1 MNRSRSFLLLL
12 CLLQLWGCS
21 ALLPDPLSVEQH
33 LARAEALQAKRDY
46 LAAAGSLA
54 RAIRKKPYDGGLY
67 LRHGE
72 LLEAA
77 QKPERAEKT
86 YRKGLETVSVDA
98 ITRPELNYRLLQLL
112 ALKLE
117 KPEQAA
123 ALLPTLPAD
132 SVRQIDARGCLA
144 FGRTRYQEALR
155 FFNQALELSTE
166 QDLQARIFYHAALAY
181 HRLGDEDHAMLALF
195 NGINQA
201 QSLGVSKDIE
211 YFFNDLKGLTP

>member
-1 MNRSRSFLLLL
+1 MKRIPALLLIL
-12 CLLQLWGCS
+12 FLSPLWGCG

-33 LARAEALQAKRDY
+33 LTRAETLQAKRDY
-46 LAAAGSLA
+46 TAAADSLA
-54 RAIRKKPYDGGLY
+54 NAIRQRPTDASLY

-77 QKPERAEKT
+77 QNPERAEKT
-86 YRKGLETVSVDA
+86 YRKGLETVPVDA

-144 FGRTRYQEALR
+144 FGRGRHQDALR
-155 FFNQALELSTE
+155 LFEQARERSTD
-166 QDLQARIFYHAALAY
+166 QDLTARIFYHAALAY
-181 HRLGDEDHAMLALF
+181 HRLGDDDHAMLALF
-195 NGINQA
+195 NGINLA
-201 QSLGVSKDIE
+201 LSLGVSKDIE
-211 YFFNDLKGLTP
+211 YFFNDLKGLNP